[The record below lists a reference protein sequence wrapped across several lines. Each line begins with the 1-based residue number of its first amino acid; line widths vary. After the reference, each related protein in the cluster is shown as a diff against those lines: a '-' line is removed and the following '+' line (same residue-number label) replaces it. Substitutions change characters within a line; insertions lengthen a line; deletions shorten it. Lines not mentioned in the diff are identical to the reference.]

1 MDSNFQLHVPS
12 FYPVISRIHPPFF
25 HKYGI
30 ELGNHSPLSV
40 FYDFQEGQMNTF
52 LTDLFLAWRY
62 LKPKRNAVSF
72 ITCMSVV
79 GVTLGVAVLIVVL
92 AVMTGFTDEMKDK
105 MIDTMAHMQIQ
116 DYRLGYIANPASVVK
131 EVKALGCEASPI
143 IYKHGLIQK
152 GEHLIPKVVIGIRPD
167 EKSSS
172 IDVKRYMFVG
182 EFSLKKGEAV
192 VSDVIAQELNLR
204 IGEKIILHS
213 PSKITK
219 MFKYEEGKG
228 FKFNEDK
235 AKVFLPDEYRISG
248 FFSFGKYDF
257 DSSVIFINIDDAA
270 DLFELPWDSATS
282 VYVKTKD
289 PFHLQGIQD
298 ELQKKFPALQI
309 LSWQQLNRQFLGVLA
324 VEKNMM
330 FFLLIFIV
338 LVAAFSISNTLITVV
353 LQKTREIGLIK
364 ALGASPMTILRTFV
378 LQGFIVGVM
387 GTLCG
392 TLLGIAVIHWRNQI
406 MFTVSKLTGWELFPK
421 KFYFFSELPA
431 RIVAGDLLIIC
442 IVSVILCTL
451 GALLPAWRAARLDPA
466 KALRYE

>member
-1 MDSNFQLHVPS
+1 
-12 FYPVISRIHPPFF
+12 
-25 HKYGI
+25 
-30 ELGNHSPLSV
+30 
-40 FYDFQEGQMNTF
+40 MNNL

-72 ITCMSVV
+72 ITCMSVI

-92 AVMTGFTDEMKDK
+92 AVMTGFTDEMKEK
-105 MIDTMAHMQIQ
+105 MIDTMAHIQIQ
-116 DYRLGYIANPASVVK
+116 DYRYGYIANPAKVVK
-131 EVKALGCEASPI
+131 EARALGCEASPVI
-143 IYKHGLIQK
+143 LKHGLLQK
-152 GEHLIPKVVIGIRPD
+152 GEHLIPKTVIGIRPED
-167 EKSSS
+167 ERSS
-172 IDVKRYMFVG
+172 IDVQRYMYAG
-182 EFSLKKGEAV
+182 DFSLKKGEV
-192 VSDVIAQELNLR
+192 LVSDVIAQELNLR

-235 AKVFLPDEYRISG
+235 AKVFLPDEYRITG
-248 FFSFGKYDF
+248 FFSFGKFDF
-257 DSSVIFINIDDAA
+257 DSSAIFINIDDAA
-270 DLFELPWDSATS
+270 ELFELPWDSAGA
-282 VYVKTKD
+282 VYIRTKD
-289 PFHLQGIQD
+289 PFHLQGIQTD
-298 ELQKKFPALQI
+298 LQNKFPELQV
-309 LSWQQLNRQFLGVLA
+309 LSWQQMNRQFLGVLA

-364 ALGASPMTILRTFV
+364 ALGASPLTILRTFV

-387 GTLCG
+387 GTFCG
-392 TLLGIAVIHWRNQI
+392 TLLGIAVIRWRNEI

-421 KFYFFSELPA
+421 KFYYFSELPA
-431 RIVAGDLLIIC
+431 RIVAGDLMIIC
-442 IVSVILCTL
+442 IVSVILCTM